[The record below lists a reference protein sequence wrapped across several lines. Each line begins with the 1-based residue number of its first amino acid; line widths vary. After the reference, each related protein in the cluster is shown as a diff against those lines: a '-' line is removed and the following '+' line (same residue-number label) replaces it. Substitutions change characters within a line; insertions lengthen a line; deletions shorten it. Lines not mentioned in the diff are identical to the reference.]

1 MTFEEFEKRLTAL
14 EDLEEIKKLHQK
26 YMDLMDNL
34 HYEEVLDLFTEDATV
49 QVRNSEIKRGKKELA
64 EIYLG
69 ILGKK
74 GDVRDNAHIVIHPDI
89 TVDGDTAKGTWLV
102 YMLFYEPDIQWVQG
116 KNECEYK
123 KENGNW
129 KISKLRFTRTL
140 ASDPSLYP

>member
-1 MTFEEFEKRLTAL
+1 MTIEELEKRLKAM

-34 HYEEVLDLFTEDATV
+34 RYEKVLDLFTEDATV

-74 GDVRDNAHIVIHPDI
+74 GNIRDNAHLVIHPDI
-89 TVDGDTAKGTWLV
+89 TVNGDTAKGSWLV
-102 YMLFYEPDIQWVQG
+102 YMLFYTPDIQWIQG
-116 KNECEYK
+116 RNECEYR
-123 KENGNW
+123 KENGTW
-129 KISKLRFTRTL
+129 KINKLKFTRTL

>member
-1 MTFEEFEKRLTAL
+1 MDFGEFEKRLKAL

>member
-1 MTFEEFEKRLTAL
+1 MTFEEFERRLKAL

-74 GDVRDNAHIVIHPDI
+74 GNIRDNAHLVIHPDI
-89 TVDGDTAKGTWLV
+89 TLLGN
-102 YMLFYEPDIQWVQG
+102 YFF
-116 KNECEYK
+116 
-123 KENGNW
+123 KE
-129 KISKLRFTRTL
+129 
-140 ASDPSLYP
+140 